1 MKIRVIAL
9 LAFLVAS
16 GNAYNL
22 VLGADAPSKAPATQ
36 RVPFEKD
43 ILAFEKRDKEQPP
56 PKDANLFIGSSSIVK
71 WKTLAEDFPGVPV
84 INRGFGGSRIPDS
97 IRFAD
102 RIVLPYH
109 PKRIFL
115 YAGDNDIAGGH
126 SPQQVFSDFKT
137 FVETVR
143 AGQKDVPI
151 YFISIKPCPSR
162 AKFIPKVLEANS
174 LIQAYT
180 KEGKDLFYVDVA
192 TPMLDSQGKARPELF
207 GKDMLHMNRAGY
219 EIWVKIIA
227 PLLK

>member
-1 MKIRVIAL
+1 M
-9 LAFLVAS
+9 
-16 GNAYNL
+16 
-22 VLGADAPSKAPATQ
+22 
-36 RVPFEKD
+36 
-43 ILAFEKRDKEQPP
+43 
-56 PKDANLFIGSSSIVK
+56 FIGSSSIVK
-71 WKTLAEDFPGVPV
+71 WKTLAEDFPGMPV

-126 SPQQVFSDFKT
+126 SPQQVLADFKT

-143 AGQKDVPI
+143 AGQSDVPI
-151 YFISIKPCPSR
+151 YFISLKPSPSR

-180 KEGKDLFYVDVA
+180 KEGKDLFYIDVA
-192 TPMLDSQGKARPELF
+192 TPMLDSEGKARPELF
-207 GKDMLHMNRAGY
+207 GKDMLHMNRSGY
-219 EIWVKIIA
+219 EIWIKIIA